1 MTKEEKFFLHMKDE
15 ISKLENRHQESTNLS
30 SHLKVKQEE
39 MRKLETIEERKEKAS
54 LASLQTHKKLDR
66 DNYQT
71 TNKSSMP
78 SIITMPEY

>member
-1 MTKEEKFFLHMKDE
+1 MTKEEKFFLHIKEE

-54 LASLQTHKKLDR
+54 LASL
-66 DNYQT
+66 
-71 TNKSSMP
+71 
-78 SIITMPEY
+78 

>member
-1 MTKEEKFFLHMKDE
+1 MTKEEKFVLHLKDE

-54 LASLQTHKKLDR
+54 LASILSQKK
-66 DNYQT
+66 
-71 TNKSSMP
+71 
-78 SIITMPEY
+78 